1 MLLII
6 ILTFIAVLVIIK
18 TAKIEFITRVVL
30 YCFVG
35 YWFVS
40 LIISC
45 INPYDFYPIKA
56 VTYVL
61 LLLGVVSFVV
71 GMLVRKN
78 RIMPNNGH
86 LLGCDIPLVE
96 RVIDKMVTNKIV
108 ISVFL
113 IVSIYCIPMV
123 INTVVLAAISGGV
136 AMTDDKMEVVFLNSA
151 FNSLLF
157 QYVMYPLLHLDYAL
171 IAFSIVKRKFN
182 ILSWIAFLVYLIE
195 FMLMAGGRSIL
206 FVALIYI
213 IIIYICTNTKETIKQ
228 LNIKRLLAFSILLA
242 IVFYG
247 VSVMNSY
254 RTEGILIG
262 GERDSDKSP
271 FEEVTERIV
280 TYSTLPFALFNDAL
294 EKGTYDRFQYTY
306 GRATFAG
313 VDVLVNGLMKRIGI
327 PYKTTMDIVIDVQEN
342 YIQVGPDSYYNY
354 AYTGLLYHYIDFGV
368 FGIFFFPFIFGF
380 AFRKIIIY
388 FYKKPR
394 ASGLLLIGVSFFL
407 ALHSIFTC
415 YFIKPWVLPY
425 IIILLFLYHI
435 KGNNRRGRLGLNA
448 NV

>member
-1 MLLII
+1 M
-6 ILTFIAVLVIIK
+6 
-18 TAKIEFITRVVL
+18 
-30 YCFVG
+30 YCFVS
-35 YWFVS
+35 YWFIS

-45 INPYDFYPIKA
+45 INPYDFYPIKTE
-56 VTYVL
+56 TYTL
-61 LLLGVVSFVV
+61 LILGVVSFVV
-71 GMLVRKN
+71 GMIVQQN
-78 RIMPNNGH
+78 RNVPNDGH
-86 LLGCDIPLVE
+86 LLCGDIPLVE

-108 ISVFL
+108 ISIFL

-123 INTVVLAAISGGV
+123 INTVVLAAIYGGV
-136 AMTDDKMEVVFLNSA
+136 AMTDDKMEVVFLNSS

-157 QYVMYPLLHLDYAL
+157 QYVMYPLLHIDYAL

-206 FVALIYI
+206 FVALLYI
-213 IIIYICTNTKETIKQ
+213 VVFYICTNTKETIKK
-228 LNIKRLLAFSILLA
+228 LDVKRLLAFSALIA

-254 RTEGILIG
+254 RSTGVLIG
-262 GERDSDKSP
+262 GESDSDNSA
-271 FEEVTERIV
+271 FEEVTERIF

-294 EKGTYDRFQYTY
+294 EKATYDRFQYTC

-313 VDVLVNGLMKRIGI
+313 VDVLVNGVMKRLGV

-342 YIQVGPDSYYNY
+342 YIQVGPDSFYNY
-354 AYTGLLYHYIDFGV
+354 AYTGLLYHYIDFGI
-368 FGIFFFPFIFGF
+368 FGIILFPFIFGF

-388 FYKKPR
+388 YYKRPR

-435 KGNNRRGRLGLNA
+435 NGNKRIGRLGLNT